1 MASLSAEVT
10 ARLAARAAL
19 DKNAEDVIILDLRG
33 LSTVADF
40 FLITSARSTTQ
51 ADTIVETVR
60 MALKAAGTRPRHLE
74 GSAESGWLLLDY
86 IDVIVHVFVGAT
98 RHFYSLERLWGDAP
112 LLSVE
117 QGAAARDGF
126 PPGGVVAFATNSG
139 PGPAVSRRRQR

>member
-1 MASLSAEVT
+1 MASLSAEAT

-19 DKNAEDVIILDLRG
+19 GKNAEDVTILDLRG

-60 MALKAAGTRPRHLE
+60 MALKSAGTRPRHLE

-86 IDVIVHVFVGAT
+86 VDVIVHVFVGAT

-117 QGAAARDGF
+117 QGAAARD
-126 PPGGVVAFATNSG
+126 
-139 PGPAVSRRRQR
+139 

>member
-19 DKNAEDVIILDLRG
+19 DKNAEEVTILDLRG

-60 MALKAAGTRPRHLE
+60 MALKSAGTRPRHLE

-86 IDVIVHVFVGAT
+86 VDVIVHVFVGAT

-117 QGAAARDGF
+117 QGAAARD
-126 PPGGVVAFATNSG
+126 
-139 PGPAVSRRRQR
+139 

>member
-1 MASLSAEVT
+1 MASLSAEAT

-19 DKNAEDVIILDLRG
+19 GKNAEDVTILDLRG

-40 FLITSARSTTQ
+40 FLIASARSTTQ

-60 MALKAAGTRPRHLE
+60 MALKSAGTRPRHLE

-86 IDVIVHVFVGAT
+86 VDVIVHVFVGAT

-117 QGAAARDGF
+117 QGAAARD
-126 PPGGVVAFATNSG
+126 
-139 PGPAVSRRRQR
+139 

>member
-1 MASLSAEVT
+1 MASLSAEAT

-19 DKNAEDVIILDLRG
+19 DKNAEDVVILDLRS

-40 FLITSARSTTQ
+40 FLIASARSTTQ
-51 ADTIVETVR
+51 ADTIIEAVR

-86 IDVIVHVFVGAT
+86 IDVIVHVFVGIT

-117 QGAAARDGF
+117 RGAAAGD
-126 PPGGVVAFATNSG
+126 
-139 PGPAVSRRRQR
+139 